1 MNREGCTDARMHAQV
16 DEWISGG
23 WVGGQEMAEGWDQYI
38 NQGADSRRRE
48 ACWVRDDC
56 LPGSEMTNSGDREYN
71 KLRVLKPYFPCLVQ
85 HLSKHLSQVCYWT
98 SI

>member
-38 NQGADSRRRE
+38 NQEQDSRRRGGLLGQ
-48 ACWVRDDC
+48 R
-56 LPGSEMTNSGDREYN
+56 
-71 KLRVLKPYFPCLVQ
+71 
-85 HLSKHLSQVCYWT
+85 
-98 SI
+98 